1 MALSPLPMPGKRFV
15 IGVPYAWLF
24 VFFLLPF
31 LILLYISFVDMGSD
45 ISPFKPI
52 CDPVFG
58 VLSLKYENYLSIFR
72 TEEGAPRCRTLC
84 VHDVRLLTSY
94 ALLTPVLF
102 RAT

>member
-1 MALSPLPMPGKRFV
+1 MALSSIPMPGKRFV
-15 IGVPYAWLF
+15 IGVPYVWLF

-52 CDPVFG
+52 WDPISG

-72 TEEGAPRCRTLC
+72 TAEGAPLFRTLYIRPIC
-84 VHDVRLLTSY
+84 AQSGTRC
-94 ALLTPVLF
+94 
-102 RAT
+102 